1 MIAPIKYQKS
11 MSYQHRYAQF
21 ARVRGFTEGNEP
33 LMHEFITWVKAKWA
47 KWRIATGHQRGYL
60 TREDHAAFD
69 AWLEKETT

>member
-1 MIAPIKYQKS
+1 

-47 KWRIATGHQRGYL
+47 KWRISMGHQRVYL